1 MHDHSRDQCMIYRP
15 PPDESKMS
23 SQAQIY
29 GSGNP
34 GLKVM
39 GSKSNKTLRDGRMW
53 REGERITEFYCT
65 VTFALIGSVPPV
77 DVSGLGTWCTLW
89 HGF

>member
-1 MHDHSRDQCMIYRP
+1 
-15 PPDESKMS
+15 MS

-39 GSKSNKTLRDGRMW
+39 GSESNRTLRDGRDG

-65 VTFALIGSVPPV
+65 VTFALISSVPPV
-77 DVSGLGTWCTLW
+77 GTPPVCRPGDLVHIVCMDSEPSRQTLCLP
-89 HGF
+89 